1 MRFREKSKMY
11 KIDFRYIFAG
21 DNFGGG
27 RLSLQ
32 PKHSRTSLTSEEGPL
47 EYRRKSAGSPNRPI
61 NVLPGNVAEPHLYAF
76 DDYERQADGTVTL
89 R

>member
-1 MRFREKSKMY
+1 MY
-11 KIDFRYIFAG
+11 DILCACDNEWRIFCIFAG
-21 DNFGGG
+21 DNFGVG

-61 NVLPGNVAEPHLYAF
+61 NALPDPHVYAF
-76 DDYERQADGTVTL
+76 DEYERQADGTVTL